1 MLNQFLWLKHPPKMV
16 VVEVVSLVVVIG
28 VGKLSAIGH
37 QCKFR
42 NFEKFGAIL
51 GQSGRTRFLEAMQRM
66 V

>member
-1 MLNQFLWLKHPPKMV
+1 M
-16 VVEVVSLVVVIG
+16 VSLVVVIG